1 VLRKIFFI
9 AIPAAFVALLLMAV
23 GVEAWVRMSWDDRR
37 GTPGFLVSHPTRG
50 QRLGINYDGWFAGVP
65 VKTNALGFRSTRADV
80 LEKDPNTFRILL
92 LGDSVTFGHGAVHDY
107 PSLLESELKKWRGD
121 VDWQVWNLGVP
132 GYNTSQELTYLRE
145 VGPLSA
151 PDLVIVGFY
160 INDIIG
166 NAPAPSPSIVRTSSS
181 RALAFLQEHWYS
193 TEFYKRIALTAAW
206 RMSGSE
212 GFRRRFDNLESEE
225 KMSAKLGEVEAA
237 REQAITP
244 FDRFSEA
251 EAAALKCAGGMPPS
265 AKDLAELQSQPDWPA
280 FVESVRGFQAVDR
293 TREYR
298 IVFFL
303 NLVPPVCPDGDF
315 FYDGK
320 SIEHEYFLKLFSAA
334 GTPTVSVYPA
344 FLRVRPSQMPRA
356 EAHAIGNAN
365 QLKAETLFAYLRDM
379 LSQEPALRS
388 LGEGGLRRRGR

>member
-1 VLRKIFFI
+1 MRVAQKIFLI
-9 AIPAAFVALLLMAV
+9 AVPAAIVALLLLAL
-23 GVEAWVRMSWDDRR
+23 GVEAWVRIAWDDRR

-65 VKTNALGFRSTRADV
+65 ATTNALGFRSTRADT
-80 LEKDPNTFRILL
+80 EQKGPNTFRILL

-107 PSLLESELKKWRGD
+107 PSLLEAELKKWRGD

-145 VGPLSA
+145 VGPRFA

-160 INDIIG
+160 LNDIIG
-166 NAPAPSPSIVRTSSS
+166 NAPAPPASVVRRAGS
-181 RALAFLQEHWYS
+181 RVLAFLQEHWYS
-193 TEFYKRIALTAAW
+193 TEFYKRVALTAAW
-206 RMSGSE
+206 RLSGSE

-225 KMSAKLGEVEAA
+225 RMSAKLGEVEAA
-237 REQAITP
+237 REQQITP
-244 FDRFSEA
+244 FERFSEA
-251 EAAALKCAGGMPPS
+251 ETAALKCVGGMPPS

-280 FVESVRGFQAVDR
+280 FVESVRAFQALNR
-293 TREYR
+293 SREYR
-298 IVFFL
+298 VVFFL
-303 NLVPPVCPDGDF
+303 NLIPPVCPDGDF

-320 SIEHEYFLKLFSAA
+320 SIEHDYFLKLFSDG
-334 GTPTVSVYPA
+334 GTPTLSAYPA

-365 QLKAETLFAYLRDM
+365 QLKAEALFAYLRDT
-379 LSQEPALRS
+379 LSEELRP
-388 LGEGGLRRRGR
+388 GGR